1 MLCGRVL
8 ARGQA
13 RRACRAHG
21 GGKPCGREGCD
32 KFDAGSGF
40 CRAHGGGRRCDVD
53 GCDTP
58 SKLRG
63 LCQKHGGGS
72 MCSVEGCTRGAKVR
86 NLCGEHGGSKRCT
99 VPNCGKLDR
108 GRGFC
113 QKHGDLFGLGA
124 PQCAAPL
131 CDRKA
136 VSKTKQLCAQ
146 HGGGRRCVAS
156 GCQKIAKTQFAT
168 CLQHADA
175 AAAAAAVEAPG
186 AEA

>member
-1 MLCGRVL
+1 MTVPSALRYTLGATMRPLRWASRCLPSDL
-8 ARGQA
+8 A
-13 RRACRAHG
+13 
-21 GGKPCGREGCD
+21 
-32 KFDAGSGF
+32 
-40 CRAHGGGRRCDVD
+40 
-53 GCDTP
+53 P